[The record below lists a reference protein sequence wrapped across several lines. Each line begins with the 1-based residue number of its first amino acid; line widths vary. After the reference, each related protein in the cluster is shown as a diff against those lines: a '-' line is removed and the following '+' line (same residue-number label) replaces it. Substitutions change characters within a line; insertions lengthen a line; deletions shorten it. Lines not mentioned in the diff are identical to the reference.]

1 MHVAV
6 SGATGAIGHR
16 IVGALIARGDS
27 VTALSRSPERAQASL
42 AVAAAGWDP
51 VAGAPPAQALRDA
64 DVVIHLAGES
74 VSQRWNDEVKQRI
87 HASRELGTRNLVKA
101 IAALP
106 AEQRPHTLVSASATG
121 YYGDRGDE
129 TLTEA
134 STPGEDFLAGVCIA
148 WEREAAAVTEHGVRH
163 CSLRN
168 GLVLDTGSGAL
179 ERMLPVFRLG
189 AGGPV
194 AGGRQ
199 YMPWIHIDD
208 IVSIYLRAA
217 DDDAWSGVFNASGP
231 EPVTNREFSR
241 TLGKA
246 LHRPAFAPV
255 PGFAVRTI
263 FGEMAELVTCS
274 QRAVPE
280 RALTSGWQP
289 EYATATDALNAL
301 LA

>member
-6 SGATGAIGHR
+6 SGATGAIGRR

-27 VTALSRSPERAQASL
+27 VTALSRSPDRAQSVLGAP
-42 AVAAAGWDP
+42 AAAWDP
-51 VAGAPPAQALRDA
+51 TTEPAPAQALRDA

-74 VSQRWNDEVKQRI
+74 VSQRWSAEVKRRI
-87 HASRELGTRNLVKA
+87 HSSRELGTRNLVEA
-101 IAALP
+101 IAALE
-106 AEQRPHTLVSASATG
+106 AEQRPRALVSASATG
-121 YYGDRGDE
+121 YYGDRGSE

-134 STPGEDFLAGVCIA
+134 SAPGDGFLAGVCVA
-148 WEREAAAVTEHGVRH
+148 WERETAVVAEHGVRH

-168 GLVLDTGSGAL
+168 GLVLDPDSGAL
-179 ERMLPVFRLG
+179 KRMLPAFKIG

-199 YMPWIHIDD
+199 YVPWIHIDD
-208 IVSIYLRAA
+208 IVSLYLRAT
-217 DDDAWSGVFNASGP
+217 DDDAWSGALNATGP
-231 EPVTNREFSR
+231 APVTNREFSR
-241 TLGKA
+241 ALGKA

-274 QRAVPE
+274 QRAVPA

-289 EYATATDALNAL
+289 EYATAADALNAL